1 LHLVTEYIDGISMNE
16 FILIAHQYIYEGAM
30 KQGHWVKI
38 VKEIMFQIISTINRL
53 HRIHR
58 CCHLDLVTENVMIV
72 GANFKKFKNGT
83 VLIVGRP
90 KAILIDFGVAEIFE
104 ESLNSQNNS
113 RDKPRN
119 MLFPCTKTRLSLSHE
134 IKQCPESLDGRVYDA
149 ASADMWS
156 IGMILYEGII
166 GEPLYSHVDDEAYEA
181 VRNGALYDFM
191 VRQKLLPL
199 FDRSSFLLLSGLL
212 NINRQT
218 RLNSEEAQ
226 NHIWFVP
233 EDNQ

>member
-1 LHLVTEYIDGISMNE
+1 
-16 FILIAHQYIYEGAM
+16 
-30 KQGHWVKI
+30 
-38 VKEIMFQIISTINRL
+38 
-53 HRIHR
+53 
-58 CCHLDLVTENVMIV
+58 
-72 GANFKKFKNGT
+72 
-83 VLIVGRP
+83 
-90 KAILIDFGVAEIFE
+90 
-104 ESLNSQNNS
+104 
-113 RDKPRN
+113 
-119 MLFPCTKTRLSLSHE
+119 
-134 IKQCPESLDGRVYDA
+134 
-149 ASADMWS
+149 
-156 IGMILYEGII
+156 MILYEGII

-226 NHIWFVP
+226 NHIWFVS